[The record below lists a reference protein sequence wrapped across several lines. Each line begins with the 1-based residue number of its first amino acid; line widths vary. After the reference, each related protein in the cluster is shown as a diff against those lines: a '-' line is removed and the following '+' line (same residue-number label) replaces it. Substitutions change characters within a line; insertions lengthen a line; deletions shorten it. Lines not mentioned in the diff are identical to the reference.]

1 MLQTE
6 IEVAQKVV
14 KTDAYQMSIGE
25 IVSLYRD
32 GELIINPDFQRLFR
46 WKIGQKSKLIESLLL
61 GIPVPSIFVFETEDS
76 KWELIDGLQRI
87 SSILEFMGLL
97 KDPDTAKE
105 LPPSSL
111 VGTKYLPSLRNV
123 VWQKSDLVADLTAD
137 EQIELDRGYQLAIR
151 RARLGVEILKKPSDN
166 NTKYDL
172 FQRLNA
178 GGTAANPQELRNCIV
193 IMVNRGYYNLL
204 KRLAD
209 NANFQ
214 VIISVTD
221 DQVERQK
228 HMEYATRFLVHNF
241 IPYDGSLDVEQY
253 IDDGIAKLATDAEVR
268 TAEDRFTTTFALL
281 NRVFGNNALRRIE
294 EGKHVGRVGLAAFEC
309 IAVGIGKS
317 INQISSLPNA
327 DDFVRD
333 RIQRFWQQPELTRFF
348 APGMRGTTRI
358 QKTVPFGEKWFRP

>member
-1 MLQTE
+1 
-6 IEVAQKVV
+6 
-14 KTDAYQMSIGE
+14 
-25 IVSLYRD
+25 
-32 GELIINPDFQRLFR
+32 
-46 WKIGQKSKLIESLLL
+46 
-61 GIPVPSIFVFETEDS
+61 
-76 KWELIDGLQRI
+76 
-87 SSILEFMGLL
+87 
-97 KDPDTAKE
+97 
-105 LPPSSL
+105 
-111 VGTKYLPSLRNV
+111 
-123 VWQKSDLVADLTAD
+123 
-137 EQIELDRGYQLAIR
+137 
-151 RARLGVEILKKPSDN
+151 
-166 NTKYDL
+166 
-172 FQRLNA
+172 
-178 GGTAANPQELRNCIV
+178 
-193 IMVNRGYYNLL
+193 MVNRGYYNLL